1 MVDKNLDCLTAT
13 SVCFDHL
20 CGLNSDISRGPRRAD
35 SVEEVRERNGI
46 ADVANSNRLAFLG
59 QLMVGDRYQ
68 FGQLPKV
75 LADFVET
82 SSTESA
88 LSGCFPT
95 TAILEPSGA
104 KRTCLRR
111 NFRPTC
117 GR

>member
-46 ADVANSNRLAFLG
+46 ADVANSNRLAFL
-59 QLMVGDRYQ
+59 
-68 FGQLPKV
+68 
-75 LADFVET
+75 VES

-111 NFRPTC
+111 NFRPNL
-117 GR
+117 RPLKLERR